1 MKPSEKITKRKYAI
15 LQNKLSNSKVK
26 ALTLEYKLESVK
38 KDLIREKGNYQ
49 SLKEDMINFET
60 TNESLREDIKDLKF
74 QNLEDKVFLLEKIV
88 RLYEDK
94 PKDTIKYIDRPING
108 TGTSVTT
115 SSSTFSGV

>member
-26 ALTLEYKLESVK
+26 AITLAYELESVK

-49 SLKEDMINFET
+49 SIKEDMVNFET
-60 TNESLREDIKDLKF
+60 TNQSLREDINDLKF

-94 PKDTIKYIDRPING
+94 PKDTIKYIDRPTNG
-108 TGTSVTT
+108 SVTT
-115 SSSTFSGV
+115 TSSTLTGI

>member
-26 ALTLEYKLESVK
+26 GLTLEYRLESIK

-49 SLKEDMINFET
+49 SLKEDMINFES
-60 TNESLREDIKDLKF
+60 TNESLKQDIQDLKY

-94 PKDTIKYIDRPING
+94 PRNIGYSNGVSTIT
-108 TGTSVTT
+108 TG
-115 SSSTFSGV
+115 G

>member
-26 ALTLEYKLESVK
+26 ALTLEYRLETLK

-49 SLKEDMINFET
+49 SLKEDMVNFET
-60 TNESLREDIKDLKF
+60 TNESLKEDIKDLKF
-74 QNLEDKVFLLEKIV
+74 QNLEDKVFLLEKVV
-88 RLYEDK
+88 RLLEEK

-108 TGTSVTT
+108 SVTT
-115 SSSTFSGV
+115 TSSTLTGI

>member
-26 ALTLEYKLESVK
+26 TLTLEYELESVK

-60 TNESLREDIKDLKF
+60 TNESLKEDIKDLKF
-74 QNLEDKVFLLEKIV
+74 QNLEDKVFLLEKVV
-88 RLYEDK
+88 RLLEEK

-108 TGTSVTT
+108 SVTT
-115 SSSTFSGV
+115 TSSTFSGI

>member
-26 ALTLEYKLESVK
+26 ALTLEYELESVK

-49 SLKEDMINFET
+49 SLKEDMVNFET
-60 TNESLREDIKDLKF
+60 TNQSLREDINDLKF

-88 RLYEDK
+88 RLYEDT
-94 PKDTIKYIDRPING
+94 PKNITSYSNGVSTIT
-108 TGTSVTT
+108 TG
-115 SSSTFSGV
+115 G